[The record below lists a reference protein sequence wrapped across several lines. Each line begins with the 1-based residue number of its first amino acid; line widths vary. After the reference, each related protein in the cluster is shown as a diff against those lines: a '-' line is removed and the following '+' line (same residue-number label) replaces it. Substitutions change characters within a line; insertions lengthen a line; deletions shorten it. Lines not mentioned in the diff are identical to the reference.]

1 MWQLLAQCKYNYRQQ
16 LAHILQ
22 QASAA
27 AHVAQDTYTL
37 SVEAISL
44 LTNTHKHAHTHTP
57 LHAPYSTQ
65 MQITPMNMLSGRLTL
80 RMCDMMSCCIEM
92 RINCA
97 KESLLLLLK
106 PQQSTKLTNRCQSCL
121 NKYGSVKIEKFLA
134 NSSLSE
140 DPQTARAICL
150 CQPQSKLFAAAY
162 QNFCPMKQAREGSTS
177 KFNVACVNAS
187 HLAELPEHY

>member
-97 KESLLLLLK
+97 KESLLLLLLLLK
-106 PQQSTKLTNRCQSCL
+106 PPQSPKLTNRCQSCL

-150 CQPQSKLFAAAY
+150 CQPQTKMFCCSLSKLSPNEA
-162 QNFCPMKQAREGSTS
+162 S
-177 KFNVACVNAS
+177 KGGQ
-187 HLAELPEHY
+187 HIKI